1 LTKYLIQQST
11 QTQAQRMQALRMYF
25 PQADEKDRELY
36 EAGKRVQIIKKHP
49 QK

>member
-1 LTKYLIQQST
+1 
-11 QTQAQRMQALRMYF
+11 MQALHVYF
-25 PQADEKDRELY
+25 PEADEKDRELQ

>member
-1 LTKYLIQQST
+1 LINQSI
-11 QTQAQRMQALRMYF
+11 QTQQQRIDAMRLYL
-25 PQADEKDRELY
+25 PQADAKDRELY